1 MNRVTRLLALAAI
14 APPLYHGTIRLALR
28 WNFGR
33 VRRGDTRL
41 LFATYAD
48 DVHFRFPGTSS
59 WAADIHGKDELQRWV
74 RRFVDTGLQ
83 LYPDR
88 IVVDGPPWRTRICIV
103 CHDDYTTPAG
113 ERVYENRAVIAGTI
127 AWGKLIDYEVF
138 EDTHK
143 VEAFDAYLKARAA
156 A

>member
-1 MNRVTRLLALAAI
+1 MSRVHRLAILAAL
-14 APPLYHGTIRLALR
+14 APPLYHGAIRAALR

-41 LFATYAD
+41 LFASYAEN
-48 DVHFRFPGTSS
+48 VHFRFPGDSS

-74 RRFVDTGLQ
+74 RRFVDIGLQ

-88 IVVDGPPWRTRICIV
+88 IVVDGPPWRTRICIL
-103 CHDDYTTPAG
+103 CHDHYTAPDG
-113 ERVYENRAVIAGTI
+113 ERIYENRGVITGVI
-127 AWGKLIDYEVF
+127 AWGRLVEYEVH

-143 VEAFDAYLKARAA
+143 VEAFDEYLKARGA
-156 A
+156 